1 MSKVIFDYEGKEFF
15 IQCTKDEKMKDICQ
29 KYVNKINRTID
40 SLIFLYGGKQL
51 NFNLNF
57 NEQTN
62 TIDKERNIMKVL
74 VYKYEDNND
83 YICPKCGEKIKLNI
97 KDDIILS
104 INNIKD
110 VINSIKFNID
120 NIIKISSDNFINI
133 QLKNINLIINSL
145 NADIKKINEKMNDL
159 LNNNKEKNDNINNN
173 YIISEIVIKE
183 EDINKNIRII
193 NSYEEWMRSN
203 KNNNIDNILKN
214 EDEIKK
220 CEIKINDELIPF
232 NYFYQFKS
240 KGKYTIEY
248 SFKNNINNTGYMFID
263 CSKLTKINLSNFNSN
278 NVTNMSA
285 MFYQCSGLNDI
296 NLSNFN
302 TNKVTNMSCM
312 FSYCSGLTNIDLSN
326 FNTNNVTKMNCI
338 FSYCSGLTN
347 INLSNFN
354 TNKVTDMGS
363 MFSDCYGLTNIN
375 LSNFNT
381 NNVTN
386 MSCMFSHCSGLTNI
400 NLSNFNTN
408 NVTKMRYMFYGCK
421 KLTKNNILTKDK
433 KLLNEISN

>member
-1 MSKVIFDYEGKEFF
+1 MSKVIFDFEGREVI
-15 IQCTKDEKMKDICQ
+15 IQCKKDEKMKDICQ
-29 KYVNKINRTID
+29 RYVNKINRTIN

-57 NEQTN
+57 NEQAN

-74 VYKYEDNND
+74 VYKNEEDE
-83 YICPKCGEKIKLNI
+83 YICPKCGEKIKFNI

-110 VINSIKFNID
+110 VIDSIKFNID
-120 NIIKISSDNFINI
+120 NIIRISSDNFINI

-145 NADIKKINEKMNDL
+145 NDDIKKINEKMNDL
-159 LNNNKEKNDNINNN
+159 LNNNIIINDNINNN
-173 YIISEIVIKE
+173 YIISEIVIKK

-193 NSYEEWMRSN
+193 NSYEEYMREH
-203 KNNNIDNILKN
+203 KNNDIDNILKN
-214 EDEIKK
+214 EDEIKE
-220 CEIKINDELIPF
+220 CEIKIIDELIPF

-240 KGKYTIEY
+240 KGKYAIKY
-248 SFKNNINNTGYMFID
+248 SFKNNITNTGYMFRD
-263 CSKLTKINLSNFNSN
+263 CSKLTKIDLSNFNSSNVN
-278 NVTNMSA
+278 NMRA
-285 MFYQCSGLNDI
+285 MFYQCSGLKDI

-302 TNKVTNMSCM
+302 TNKVTYMNGI
-312 FSYCSGLTNIDLSN
+312 FYKCSGLTNIDLSN
-326 FNTNNVTKMNCI
+326 FNTKNVNDMSCM

-363 MFSDCYGLTNIN
+363 MFSYCSGLTNIN

-386 MSCMFSHCSGLTNI
+386 MSCMFSGCSSLTKI

-408 NVTKMRYMFYGCK
+408 NFTNMSFMFFGCK
-421 KLTKNNILTKDK
+421 KLRKNNIITKDK
-433 KLLNEISN
+433 MLLNQISN